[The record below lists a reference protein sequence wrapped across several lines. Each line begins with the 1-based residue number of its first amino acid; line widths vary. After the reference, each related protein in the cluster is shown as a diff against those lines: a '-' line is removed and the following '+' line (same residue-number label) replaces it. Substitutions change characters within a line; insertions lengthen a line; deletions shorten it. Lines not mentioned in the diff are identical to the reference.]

1 MFGNHVCL
9 AVTKSLIGGG
19 GANLGL
25 ASNAAGYLE
34 GTGTNAVF
42 NNPFSLGWKAND
54 LVVADSGNQR
64 IRAVRLAQD
73 PSGGTSGS
81 VAIDL
86 YARAQPSPLITVF
99 LCVLCY

>member
-42 NNPFSLGWKAND
+42 NNPFSLGWTAND

-73 PSGGTSGS
+73 PSGGMYMSGS
-81 VAIDL
+81 AAFVL
-86 YARAQPSPLITVF
+86 YARTTVTVF